1 MLGDVGTVARAER
14 QGPTPQGPTPPAT
27 AQEDAVQGLVAAA
40 LSRAEDASPGPS
52 QQPAQPG
59 GDEAAEEL
67 DAAVPWGLVAHAI
80 SPPPPARTAHERT
93 IEHAKSAAPAA
104 QRGPEAHAGGGSLT
118 AGGASVPSSAVVG
131 DGPGE
136 PGQVSA
142 GQRCC
147 QRCHRC
153 LAACASV
160 PPGSA
165 RRSEA
170 CSLRL
175 ARAAGGEHLLEPR
188 LQICPRLEPV
198 GSRGAGCPSRRKSL
212 GMRGCVVS
220 QKTLKKK
227 SQRLCPWS
235 EAPGMR

>member
-118 AGGASVPSSAVVG
+118 AG
-131 DGPGE
+131 
-136 PGQVSA
+136 
-142 GQRCC
+142 QRCC